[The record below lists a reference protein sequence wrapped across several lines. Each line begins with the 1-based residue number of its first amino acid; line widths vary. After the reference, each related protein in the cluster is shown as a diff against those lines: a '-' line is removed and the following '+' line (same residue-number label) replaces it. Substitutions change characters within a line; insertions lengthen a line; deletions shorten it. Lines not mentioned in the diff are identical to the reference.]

1 MSVQFSGTPDHD
13 YGTQGV
19 ADIPPEPPYNPDVT
33 SLQVGP
39 STLDV
44 KGRLVVFG
52 RNPADSSPGLLTRL
66 NADGQWD
73 ENTGHVVVD
82 AANLPDEAL
91 DFKGLVGATINGQ
104 QTYFAVGVPTYF
116 DAGFKR
122 FLNFIGISRFDEG
135 FQPVRSFG
143 DNGHALPDPG
153 KGWQTGD
160 AGRAKPQREKDSTK
174 ALLYS
179 EERPLAFA
187 NGLLRV
193 IFPYTVGDVDG
204 EHPESWLAVFNP
216 VTGDLAPELGEARD
230 RGMLPL
236 TDKGGSPLRVLR
248 AHFFADGSFLV
259 LAENASQRVIVRR
272 YDRHAIADERFN
284 DGQGQRELFD
294 FQGGMRLGMFARNGR
309 IAVSQGVEFQLQQP
323 TTVFV
328 LTESGTNDTTF
339 NRGQPLTLGSVG
351 HGLALGELHI
361 DDQDRIVLG
370 GALLTA
376 TNAGRMHVY
385 RLTRSGEF
393 DSTFGNEGL
402 FDGGPDFRT
411 ANKVFASEHGI
422 HILTLFPPS
431 GGYFLERMLKLHG

>member
-1 MSVQFSGTPDHD
+1 MSVQSSGTPDHA

-19 ADIPPEPPYNPDVT
+19 ANIPHEPPYNPDMA

-39 STLDV
+39 STLDA

-66 NADGQWD
+66 NADGHWD
-73 ENTGHVVVD
+73 ESTGHVVVD

-116 DAGFKR
+116 DAEFAR
-122 FLNFIGISRFDEG
+122 FLNFIGISQFDEG
-135 FQPVRSFG
+135 FQPVTSFG

-153 KGWQTGD
+153 EGWQKGD
-160 AGRAKPQREKDSTK
+160 VSRAKMRRLKHSTN
-174 ALLYS
+174 ALLS
-179 EERPLAFA
+179 AEERPLAFA

-193 IFPYTVGDVDG
+193 IFPYTLGDADT
-204 EHPESWLAVFNP
+204 EHTESWLAVFNP
-216 VTGDLAPELGEARD
+216 MTGELAPELGEARD
-230 RGMLPL
+230 LGMLPL
-236 TDKGGSPLRVLR
+236 TNKAGFSLRVLR

-259 LAENASQRVIVRR
+259 LAENATKRVIVRP

-284 DGQGQRELFD
+284 DDQGQRELFA
-294 FQGGMRLGMFARNGR
+294 FEGSMRLGMFARNGR
-309 IAVSQGVEFQLQQP
+309 IAVSRGVEFQLQQP

-339 NRGQPLTLGSVG
+339 NSGHPLMLGSDG

-361 DDQDRIVLG
+361 DDQGRILLG

-376 TNAGRMHVY
+376 INVGRLHVY

-393 DSTFGNEGL
+393 DSAFGNEGL
-402 FDGGPDFRT
+402 FDGGPDYRT
-411 ANKVFASEHGI
+411 ANKVLASEHGI
-422 HILTLFPPS
+422 HILTLFPTS
-431 GGYFLERMLKLHG
+431 GPYFLERVLKLHD

>member
-1 MSVQFSGTPDHD
+1 MSVQSSGTPDHA

-19 ADIPPEPPYNPDVT
+19 ANIPAEPPYNPDVA

-39 STLDV
+39 STLDA

-52 RNPADSSPGLLTRL
+52 RNPTDSSPGLLTRL

-73 ENTGHVVVD
+73 ESTGHVVVD

-116 DAGFKR
+116 DADFER
-122 FLNFIGISRFDEG
+122 YLNFVGISRFDES
-135 FQPVRSFG
+135 FQPVTSFG
-143 DNGHALPDPG
+143 ENGHALPDPG
-153 KGWQTGD
+153 EGWQKGD
-160 AGRAKPQREKDSTK
+160 VGDTRKHRVKHSTK
-174 ALLYS
+174 ALLSS
-179 EERPLAFA
+179 EERPLVFA
-187 NGLLRV
+187 NGLLRA
-193 IFPYTVGDVDG
+193 IFPYTLGDGND
-204 EHPESWLAVFNP
+204 EHTESWLAVFNP
-216 VTGDLAPELGEARD
+216 LTGELAPELGEARD
-230 RGMLPL
+230 LGMLPL
-236 TDKGGSPLRVLR
+236 TDKAGFSLRVLR

-284 DGQGQRELFD
+284 DDQGQRELFA
-294 FQGGMRLGMFARNGR
+294 FEGSMRLGMFARNGR
-309 IAVSQGVEFQLQQP
+309 IAVSRGVEFQLQQP

-339 NRGQPLTLGSVG
+339 NRGQPLTLGSDG

-361 DDQDRIVLG
+361 DDQDRILLG
-370 GALLTA
+370 GALLT
-376 TNAGRMHVY
+376 TINVGRLHVY

-402 FDGGPDFRT
+402 SDGGPDFRT
-411 ANKVFASEHGI
+411 ANKVFASGHGI
-422 HILTLFPPS
+422 HILTLFPTS
-431 GGYFLERMLKLHG
+431 GPYFLERVLKLHD

>member
-1 MSVQFSGTPDHD
+1 MSVQSSGTPDHA

-19 ADIPPEPPYNPDVT
+19 ANIPAEPPYNPDVA

-39 STLDV
+39 STLDA

-73 ENTGHVVVD
+73 ESTGHVVVD

-91 DFKGLVGATINGQ
+91 DFKGLVGATIDGQ

-116 DAGFKR
+116 DADFER
-122 FLNFIGISRFDEG
+122 YLNFVGISRFDES
-135 FQPVRSFG
+135 FQPVTSFG
-143 DNGHALPDPG
+143 ENGHALPDPG
-153 KGWQTGD
+153 EGWQKGD
-160 AGRAKPQREKDSTK
+160 VGDTKKHQVKHSTK
-174 ALLYS
+174 ALLSS
-179 EERPLAFA
+179 EERPLVLA
-187 NGLLRV
+187 NGLLRA
-193 IFPYTVGDVDG
+193 IFPYTLGDGND
-204 EHPESWLAVFNP
+204 EHTQSWLAVFNP
-216 VTGDLAPELGEARD
+216 LTGKLAPELGEARD
-230 RGMLPL
+230 LGMLPL
-236 TDKGGSPLRVLR
+236 TDKAGFSLRVLR

-284 DGQGQRELFD
+284 DDQGQRDLFAV
-294 FQGGMRLGMFARNGR
+294 QASMRLGMFARNGQ
-309 IAVSQGVEFQLQQP
+309 IAVSRGVEFQLQQA

-328 LTESGTNDTTF
+328 LTESGTNDTNF
-339 NRGQPLTLGSVG
+339 NSGQPLMLGSDG

-376 TNAGRMHVY
+376 INVGRLHVY
-385 RLTRSGEF
+385 RLTRSGEL
-393 DSTFGNEGL
+393 DSAFGNQGL

-422 HILTLFPPS
+422 HILTLFPTS
-431 GGYFLERMLKLHG
+431 GAYFLERVLKLHG